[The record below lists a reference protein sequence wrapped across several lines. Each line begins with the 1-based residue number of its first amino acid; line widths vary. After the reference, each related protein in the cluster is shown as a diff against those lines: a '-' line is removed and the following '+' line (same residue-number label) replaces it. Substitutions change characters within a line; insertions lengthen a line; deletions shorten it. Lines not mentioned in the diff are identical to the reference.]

1 MTSCPYR
8 LTLAPLS
15 PCSVF
20 FYHSP
25 TRPADPCM
33 QFSVGYTHP
42 KRWLGLLR
50 ALVHALPFPMPSL
63 AAGVKA
69 MCVRLCDTA
78 RHAEYFYSLLP
89 LMGTLE
95 RRASAVGNAG
105 WEAHHAA
112 QEQLHLQ
119 QHHRHLRHGNTQGS
133 GSMPQ
138 DDEDHLQQLTNKFK
152 MSHGGTKRPSTGGS
166 AGGSATSGS
175 QASTSSSTNPT
186 SKPPGP
192 GGYMGHSQS
201 SAPGSWR
208 KDGVYSSSA
217 SNAKGSTAGGAAAS
231 GGLPALPPPPDIS
244 RYLVSEEEFA
254 RWEFDLGRRLAL
266 SMACARD
273 QGVVARRLLELGISR
288 G

>member
-1 MTSCPYR
+1 MRCGNI
-8 LTLAPLS
+8 LS
-15 PCSVF
+15 NR
-20 FYHSP
+20 P
-25 TRPADPCM
+25 TTPANPCM

-95 RRASAVGNAG
+95 RRASAMGSTAGGTTG
-105 WEAHHAA
+105 WEAHQAA

-119 QHHRHLRHGNTQGS
+119 QHHRHLRHGNSHGGGS
-133 GSMPQ
+133 ALQ
-138 DDEDHLQQLTNKFK
+138 DEEEHLQELTNRFK
-152 MSHGGTKRPSTGGS
+152 MSHGGMKRTSSGGA
-166 AGGSATSGS
+166 AGGSSTTGS
-175 QASTSSSTNPT
+175 HASTTSSSSGSSGTHPK
-186 SKPPGP
+186 SKSPGP
-192 GGYMGHSQS
+192 GGFMGHAPS
-201 SAPGSWR
+201 SGPRSWR

-217 SNAKGSTAGGAAAS
+217 SNARSSTAGGAAAS

-254 RWEFDLGRRLAL
+254 RWEYELGRRLAL

-273 QGVVARRLLELGISR
+273 QEVVARRLLELGISR